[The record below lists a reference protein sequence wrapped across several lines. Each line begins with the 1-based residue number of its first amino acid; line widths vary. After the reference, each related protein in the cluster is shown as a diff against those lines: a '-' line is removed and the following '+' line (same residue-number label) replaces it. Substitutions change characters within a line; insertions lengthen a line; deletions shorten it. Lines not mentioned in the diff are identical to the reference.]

1 MRSDTDVREPSAAEH
16 LMTVGQLAHRSGL
29 SPKTIRQL
37 EGRGLIYTVGRSDAN
52 YRLFDESALWCTR
65 TVTEL
70 RGLGLT
76 LAEIERLRDHY
87 QAGREEPIEHLF
99 NQILDDV
106 RARLIAQA
114 DELTAKAAR
123 IDAFRRSVPGHYASS
138 DGCLA
143 DPCLAPRPGR
153 HNRG

>member
-1 MRSDTDVREPSAAEH
+1 
-16 LMTVGQLAHRSGL
+16 MTVGQLAQRSGL

-76 LAEIERLRDHY
+76 LTEIERLRDRY
-87 QAGREEPIEHLF
+87 QSRGEEPIERLF

-106 RARLIAQA
+106 RERLLAKA
-114 DELTAKAAR
+114 DELTTMVDR
-123 IDAFRRSVPGHYASS
+123 IDAFRRSVPGHYRAG
-138 DGCLA
+138 DGFAA
-143 DPCLAPRPGR
+143 DPCLAARPGL
-153 HNRG
+153 HDRG